1 MSLSWIY
8 KPGLLIQEKWG
19 TIGESPVESYGDAR
33 YLMHLPHE
41 EMLRDVELF
50 SLEKTEGNLSNVYK
64 YLIGGSQVDGSVL
77 FSVVPSNRIW
87 GKWAQAGT
95 QEVSYEHDEKLVYFE
110 GYSALEQAA

>member
-1 MSLSWIY
+1 M
-8 KPGLLIQEKWG
+8 
-19 TIGESPVESYGDAR
+19 
-33 YLMHLPHE
+33 
-41 EMLRDVELF
+41 
-50 SLEKTEGNLSNVYK
+50 
-64 YLIGGSQVDGSVL
+64 DGSVL